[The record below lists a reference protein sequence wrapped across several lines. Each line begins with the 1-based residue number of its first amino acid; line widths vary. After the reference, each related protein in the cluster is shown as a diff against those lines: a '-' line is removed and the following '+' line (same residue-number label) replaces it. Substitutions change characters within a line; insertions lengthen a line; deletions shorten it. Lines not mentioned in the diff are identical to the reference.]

1 MKYTKEQLQGV
12 SDFEVN
18 KALGHLVY
26 KNSYIERSVHGGSEI
41 SIINKD
47 FALVMVDYCNNW
59 NDVMPLAVEYGI
71 SLCPSED
78 KKDCEWYADKIFS
91 RNLESCWSDKSPQ
104 RAIACCLI
112 LVLQEN
118 KK

>member
-1 MKYTKEQLQGV
+1 MKYTKEQLQGF

-18 KALGHLVY
+18 RVLGHLVY
-26 KNSYIERSVHGGSEI
+26 KNSYIERSIHGGDEV
-41 SIINKD
+41 SITNKD

-59 NDVMPLAVEYGI
+59 NDVMPLAVEHGI
-71 SLCPSED
+71 SLKRSRCPAGSG
-78 KKDCEWYADKIFS
+78 YAYYA
-91 RNLESCWSDKSPQ
+91 ESYGGEHHTDYMIPQ